1 SAALGKVSYA
11 NATDKAETAVIGAV
25 GPEAWMRVPPKI
37 DAMIGITAAPI
48 MPANPPLPDMTPKA
62 APSEIA
68 AKLTV
73 RPAVRSAEN
82 FRQSI
87 LNQAYWFGNRITG
100 HGPGGSAMAVRDGP
114 MD

>member
-1 SAALGKVSYA
+1 
-11 NATDKAETAVIGAV
+11 
-25 GPEAWMRVPPKI
+25 MRVPPKI

-48 MPANPPLPDMTPKA
+48 MPANAPRPDMTPKA
-62 APSEIA
+62 APSEMA

-87 LNQAYWFGNRITG
+87 VKEGVLGGNKE
-100 HGPGGSAMAVRDGP
+100 PGTDRKVRKGREIQPARLCFRRLKGGVVHSRQGNGLEVSNKVSGD
-114 MD
+114 